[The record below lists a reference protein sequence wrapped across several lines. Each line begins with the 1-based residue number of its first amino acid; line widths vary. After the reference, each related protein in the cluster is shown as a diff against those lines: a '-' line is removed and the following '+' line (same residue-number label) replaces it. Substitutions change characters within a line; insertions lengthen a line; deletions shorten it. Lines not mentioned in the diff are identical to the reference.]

1 MSTMTDAPRPNGS
14 EPPDASTDA
23 TSDARTEQPRPL
35 RTEPRSWLLHVLV
48 DGLVGFCATALILA
62 FFGIPLW
69 VMILVGWAIGF
80 AAAPFTRRLEAAQ
93 LAERRRQA
101 G

>member
-1 MSTMTDAPRPNGS
+1 MNVMSDAPTPNGS
-14 EPPDASTDA
+14 EPSPASPDVPGYVPA
-23 TSDARTEQPRPL
+23 EQPRPL

-69 VMILVGWAIGF
+69 VMILVGWTIGF
-80 AAAPFTRRLEAAQ
+80 VAAPFTRRLEAAQ
-93 LAERRRQA
+93 LAERRREA
-101 G
+101 S